1 MNAWIVTGWLLVAVV
16 CGLVALA
23 RARHRRYLQANRSRV
38 IKESLERA
46 RAKQRIQPR
55 EPPSKKPSG
64 PRRRPR

>member
-46 RAKQRIQPR
+46 RAKQRLQPR
-55 EPPSKKPSG
+55 EPSRRPPG